1 MFLKLFFF
9 SPPLLRW
16 RLIRRIRLDDDDEHD
31 EEWTTPGHPVLE
43 LGANGLVPDGGLAG
57 WLGRM
62 DMLLYRCCVFPALPL
77 VTGTKWLVIV
87 VVAHRRS

>member
-16 RLIRRIRLDDDDEHD
+16 RLIRRVRLDDDEHD

-43 LGANGLVPDGGLAG
+43 FGANGLVPDGGLAG
-57 WLGRM
+57 WLAGWEGWT
-62 DMLLYRCCVFPALPL
+62 CCCTAAASFQRYP
-77 VTGTKWLVIV
+77 W
-87 VVAHRRS
+87 